1 MKIRVSENHK
11 AAYNL
16 RLPRSLEN
24 YFYTLI
30 EKARGEIT
38 AQRIKTSADVA
49 KMETKCI
56 FKQFIAALVPLETEL
71 YAKGK
76 FE

>member
-1 MKIRVSENHK
+1 M
-11 AAYNL
+11 AYNF

-30 EKARGEIT
+30 EKARGKIT
-38 AQRIKTSADVA
+38 AQRIKTSVDAA

-56 FKQFIAALVPLETEL
+56 FKQFVAYLVPLVTEL